1 MGGGIRLA
9 PYHLLPWWC
18 NKKKKKKEKLARKV
32 ETFYKRKRRERRFEL
47 SQSNFLIRF
56 DGLLGLFSSWVVV
69 VAVLFR
75 VYSRRIMSE
84 CFFERECAI
93 AERINIGCK
102 WVSVAINLIQ
112 YRHIPRCWFIILLGP
127 TTAGIPVSF
136 FLPGDLPW
144 FSPDFLFCFF
154 LRLYKVSD
162 GIGCVYRQTFNGC
175 ALFHLPI
182 KNCSSLLLLLLLMML
197 GSTHPVG
204 RGRWAPLFSRF
215 FFPTVQKEKKQSYRS
230 AIVHPRSCRCFL
242 AAPTFWYIETKK

>member
-1 MGGGIRLA
+1 MSVRRDQLDSVPPYPPLLIHYLVGAHHRWNSRLF
-9 PYHLLPWWC
+9 LS
-18 NKKKKKKEKLARKV
+18 
-32 ETFYKRKRRERRFEL
+32 TRRP
-47 SQSNFLIRF
+47 SMI
-56 DGLLGLFSSWVVV
+56 FSW
-69 VAVLFR
+69 
-75 VYSRRIMSE
+75 
-84 CFFERECAI
+84 FF
-93 AERINIGCK
+93 
-102 WVSVAINLIQ
+102 V
-112 YRHIPRCWFIILLGP
+112 
-127 TTAGIPVSF
+127 
-136 FLPGDLPW
+136 
-144 FSPDFLFCFF
+144 F

-242 AAPTFWYIETKK
+242 AAPTFWYIETKKIKKLLFFLFPLEWRKKEEKWEKKTTISFIFMITVMGFVIYVSQGRERERVHVAIFFLLLLLFGLFLWFIVRL